1 MKSQI
6 KANNNLKKIVSILPT
21 FLSDEL
27 LMKQEDDERNKELI
41 NLINVKEEG
50 FSTQPTSSS
59 SSNVGVDRRKLCL
72 FCPNSKLKFP
82 FPIFSPSLIVSDRY
96 LVQPNEEKQKTT
108 QTTGP
113 DESTDIIQQSYHYFQ
128 KIQGHFYIPLPPII
142 KIQKTQIL
150 TTFQHQSQQKEEEEK
165 EKTNIDDQ
173 NSNQISSKTTEDSS
187 ITNPP
192 LNSRPVINRDIL
204 TSIVLL
210 HYSKYHEIEPNSMTG
225 FDQHLFLTISFFPL
239 HIIYN

>member
-1 MKSQI
+1 M
-6 KANNNLKKIVSILPT
+6 VSILPT
-21 FLSDEL
+21 FLCDEL
-27 LMKQEDDERNKELI
+27 LMKQEDEERNKELI

-59 SSNVGVDRRKLCL
+59 PSSNVGVDRRKLCL

-82 FPIFSPSLIVSDRY
+82 FPIFPPSLIVSDRY

-113 DESTDIIQQSYHYFQ
+113 DESTDIIQQSYNYFQ
-128 KIQGHFYIPLPPII
+128 NIQGHFYIPLPPII
-142 KIQKTQIL
+142 KIQQKTQIL
-150 TTFQHQSQQKEEEEK
+150 TASQHQPQQQEEK
-165 EKTNIDDQ
+165 EKEETDNLDRI
-173 NSNQISSKTTEDSS
+173 SNQISSKTTEDSS

-210 HYSKYHEIEPNSMTG
+210 HYSKYHEIKPNSMTG
-225 FDQHLFLTISFFPL
+225 FDQTFIFDNFILSSSYNF
-239 HIIYN
+239 II